1 VTALNFT
8 RILSNGS
15 SSSTLFLTGKR
26 KKLDNVLID
35 QINSMRLMFAN
46 FTVVII
52 HWDIYDDMMMM
63 GSVAAILLCRC
74 CCCVVV
80 VPSSMYNC
88 SSCSGDRYSNVE
100 AS

>member
-35 QINSMRLMFAN
+35 QINRYAAYVCELY
-46 FTVVII
+46 TVII
-52 HWDIYDDMMMM
+52 TPTVLYDVVSLLLLR
-63 GSVAAILLCRC
+63 GSCSLLYIVLVVEILL
-74 CCCVVV
+74 
-80 VPSSMYNC
+80 YILF
-88 SSCSGDRYSNVE
+88 GYIYSNVE